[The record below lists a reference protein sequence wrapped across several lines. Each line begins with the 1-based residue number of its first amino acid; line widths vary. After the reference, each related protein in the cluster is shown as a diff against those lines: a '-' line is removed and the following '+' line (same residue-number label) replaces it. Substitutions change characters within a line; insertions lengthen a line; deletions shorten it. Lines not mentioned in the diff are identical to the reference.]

1 MKLKKFSII
10 GLVVGALAVLAG
22 FGIPALTELLSDLSG
37 DKIAIIGGADLP
49 TFSYA
54 FWREELFVILATFGI
69 PLVLTSLFC
78 LIFPNFVR
86 ENFSV
91 KTTALALGIS
101 ATGCLGLWCVLECLA
116 ILAFAS
122 PSEHPIAYP
131 ASIIVGVLS
140 LILFIILFALYC
152 KARKGEVKI
161 LGAVLDVFTGGSFM
175 LFFLFAEAEI
185 IELARYVFHLLE

>member
-1 MKLKKFSII
+1 MKLKKLSII
-10 GLVVGALAVLAG
+10 GLVVGALAILAG
-22 FGIPALTELLSDLSG
+22 FGIPALTVLLSDLGGHSIG
-37 DKIAIIGGADLP
+37 IIGGADLP
-49 TFSYA
+49 TFEFV
-54 FWREELFVILATFGI
+54 FWREEICVTLVALGI

-86 ENFSV
+86 ENFSI

-161 LGAVLDVFTGGSFM
+161 VGIILDVLTGALF
-175 LFFLFAEAEI
+175 LPFFFLAEMEI
-185 IELARYVFHLLE
+185 IELARYIFHLFA

>member
-10 GLVVGALAVLAG
+10 GLVVGALAILAG
-22 FGIPALTELLSDLSG
+22 FGIPALTVMLPELSG
-37 DKIAIIGGADLP
+37 DIGIVGGADLP
-49 TFSYA
+49 TFSFA
-54 FWREELFVILATFGI
+54 FWREEICVALVALGI
-69 PLVLTSLFC
+69 PLVLISLFC
-78 LIFPNFVR
+78 LGFPSFVQK
-86 ENFSV
+86 NFSV

-175 LFFLFAEAEI
+175 LFFLFAEIAI
-185 IELARYVFHLLE
+185 IEVIRNIFHLFA